1 MATDKSPEA
10 FRTISEVSTWLDTPA
25 HVLRFW
31 ESRFTQVKPVKRAGG
46 RRYYRPSDMLLLG
59 GIKRLLHEDGLTI
72 RGVQKILREE
82 GVRHVAALSQPLDEA
97 DAADL
102 ADATD
107 PDIEAPMALDAQAEA
122 AEILP
127 MRRRPAPEPD
137 EAILPGPDSG
147 PPRQQAPSAP
157 TPTPSSPNGAASTE
171 DDEVLAPPP
180 SDAPALDPA
189 PEQTAPEPSAARPP
203 VAQDPTPAGMP
214 AGSRQSPALDEGTPA
229 PETAPDSM
237 PPEAEGLPSGMTEPA
252 EAAPAP
258 APTAAPPEQPPIP
271 QPLGADLPETDPADD
286 DPAFVPTGLPARSRL
301 LKHGLQRLLDADPD
315 AAGRAAERL
324 ARVVLSIE
332 TAARD

>member
-82 GVRHVAALSQPLDEA
+82 GVRHVAALSQPLDDA

-137 EAILPGPDSG
+137 EAILPGPDCG
-147 PPRQQAPSAP
+147 PPWQQAPSAP
-157 TPTPSSPNGAASTE
+157 TPTPASPNGAASTD

-180 SDAPALDPA
+180 SDAPAFDA
-189 PEQTAPEPSAARPP
+189 DPEQTAPEPSAARPP
-203 VAQDPTPAGMP
+203 VAQAPTQARL
-214 AGSRQSPALDEGTPA
+214 RQSPALDEGTPA

-237 PPEAEGLPSGMTEPA
+237 PPEAEDLPSGMTEPA
-252 EAAPAP
+252 EAAP
-258 APTAAPPEQPPIP
+258 TVAPPEQPPIP
-271 QPLGADLPETDPADD
+271 QPLGADLPGTDPADD
-286 DPAFVPTGLPARSRL
+286 DPAFVPTGLPTRSRL
-301 LKHGLQRLLDADPD
+301 LKHGFQRLLDADPD

>member
-102 ADATD
+102 AEATD

-157 TPTPSSPNGAASTE
+157 TPTPSSPNGAASTD
-171 DDEVLAPPP
+171 DDEVLAPPSP
-180 SDAPALDPA
+180 DATALDPA
-189 PEQTAPEPSAARPP
+189 PEQIAPEPSEARPP
-203 VAQDPTPAGMP
+203 VAQDPTPARL
-214 AGSRQSPALDEGTPA
+214 RQSPALDEGTPA

-237 PPEAEGLPSGMTEPA
+237 PPEAEDLPSGMTEPA
-252 EAAPAP
+252 EAAPAA

-271 QPLGADLPETDPADD
+271 QPLGADLPGTDPADD